1 MNEAMNEARKPMNI
15 STEYSNNNK
24 TMNIVVHGRFDF
36 KMVGEFREA
45 YSAASKTI
53 EHFVIDFRETD
64 YMDSSGLGMLLNL
77 KRQVSDDTPITL
89 TNCKPQIK
97 KILLVSRFD
106 KKFTIQ

>member
-1 MNEAMNEARKPMNI
+1 MNI
-15 STEYSNNNK
+15 STAYTESNK
-24 TMNIVVHGRFDF
+24 TMNITVHGRFDF
-36 KMVGEFREA
+36 KMVNEFREA
-45 YSAASKTI
+45 YGNKSNPVQNFI
-53 EHFVIDFRETD
+53 IDFREAD

-77 KRQVSDDTPITL
+77 KRQVDENVSITL